1 MQDIYVFLI
10 TLFIFLLVDI
20 PMITMI
26 NGGMYQDQFKRINNI
41 EMITTSRTWVSA
53 AIAYLLL
60 GVGVYVFGIRNRSV
74 SQGALV
80 GLVIYG
86 VYNTTNLATIH
97 NWGVKESLI
106 DTIWGTSLCAFITF
120 AVTRIAVNVK

>member
-10 TLFIFLLVDI
+10 TLFVFLLVDI

-26 NGGMYQDQFKRINNI
+26 NSAMYQDQFKRINNI
-41 EMITTSRTWVSA
+41 EMITSSRTWVSA
-53 AIAYLLL
+53 AIAYFLLAI
-60 GVGVYVFGIRNRSV
+60 GVYVFGIRNRSV

-97 NWGVKESLI
+97 NWGIKESI
-106 DTIWGTSLCAFITF
+106 VDTVWGSALCAFVTF
-120 AVTRIAVNVK
+120 AVTRIAVNIK